1 MFLIV
6 GIDPGKTV
14 GVACVD
20 LKGRLVHSGHYPNE
34 TMESV
39 IKEIKRVGVPVIIAG
54 DRSTPSEL
62 VRKINAS
69 FGAHLFSPKREF
81 SMGLKRRIG
90 RSATLTNQHECD
102 AYSAAVS
109 AYNHYSNK
117 FNQIDHLNGM
127 EERELENIKRQ
138 IVTKHSVYEAQT
150 GKKANRR

>member
-1 MFLIV
+1 MLLIV
-6 GIDPGKTV
+6 GIDPGKTI
-14 GVACVD
+14 GIACID
-20 LKGRLVHSGHYPNE
+20 LKGKLVHSGHYPNE
-34 TMESV
+34 TMETV
-39 IKEIKRVGVPVIIAG
+39 IGEIKRVGVPIIVAG
-54 DRSTPSEL
+54 DRANPSEL

-81 SMGLKRRIG
+81 SMDLKRRMG

-117 FNQIDHLNGM
+117 FHQIDHIGGI

-138 IVTKHSVYEAQT
+138 IVTKHSVHEAQT
-150 GKKANRR
+150 GKRANRR